1 MELQQD
7 SVWADILLNQAE
19 CAVLLV
25 ANTKWVKIRVSYASK
40 YSRRPWL
47 KAASSFQSADFFP
60 WIKT

>member
-19 CAVLLV
+19 CAVLFV
-25 ANTKWVKIRVSYASK
+25 ANTKWVKIRDSYSSK

-47 KAASSFQSADFFP
+47 KAASSF
-60 WIKT
+60 